1 MRRHHQLAGLASAIV
16 AWIAAVVPGAAAA
29 DPRFDALA
37 ALTTCPKYDVVSRTN
52 SWTPEEEA
60 QALDGIFDISETPHG
75 LATLTPPIDWA
86 QDPFSSD
93 SWRGD
98 LASLKWTDLL
108 FHIYRQTPD
117 GEPERL
123 EALIAARDIIL
134 DWIDRN
140 PPPAPYGLGV
150 YTDNKP
156 WGPKVAGDRVPYI
169 AYLARAL
176 ACEDPGTP
184 DDLLNEVDGMKLLG
198 SIASHVAFL
207 SDPAEARENNQGLFM
222 DVGLVL
228 VDDYFDD
235 DAVPGAAAGGNLG
248 RTRFPTTLLG
258 RTTFEEGIWLEHS
271 SGYQRLAANLLRDYL
286 EFTNSTDPVLTALL
300 GRMQDAAGWFVM
312 PDGTM
317 PQFGDSYRKD
327 SPDWTKQAAADDTGM
342 RVFRESGYVIV
353 KRPDTGSF
361 LAITAGF
368 HNLTHKHADDTS
380 FDLFEHGHAVV
391 SDTGLFHKDDGGFRA
406 FEQEAQAHSVLTE
419 GREDFNLKEK
429 NIYGS
434 GVQATGT
441 GRGWYAIQVANP
453 VLLADKIKERRLFL
467 YKPGVALLV
476 MDTVQAQQ
484 KEQFRRWF
492 HIGPDIAVS
501 QGQTALGL
509 NTPAMAGRL
518 QDSDR
523 TGRTK
528 TFNASSNP
536 FQGYVFPSFREARPR
551 TTVLFQSKRTQA
563 MSNVAAF
570 SLGGPQYRA
579 ADAGGKKP
587 TFEVRIAKRK
597 PMYLE
602 VRRSGI
608 GLTVSRVEKPP
619 APRERRPRKKHR
631 PNNNNDRNGR

>member
-1 MRRHHQLAGLASAIV
+1 MRRLPQLAGLASAIV
-16 AWIAAVVPGAAAA
+16 AWAAIVPGAAAA
-29 DPRFDALA
+29 DPRFGALT
-37 ALTTCPKYDVVSRTN
+37 ALTTCPKYDVIARTN
-52 SWTPEEEA
+52 SWTPEQEA
-60 QALDGIFDISETPHG
+60 QALGGVFDISETPHG
-75 LATLTPPIDWA
+75 LATLTPPIAWA
-86 QDPFSSD
+86 QDPFQSD

-98 LASLKWTDLL
+98 LASLKWMDLL
-108 FHIYRQTPD
+108 FYIYRQTPD
-117 GEPERL
+117 GQPERL
-123 EALIAARDIIL
+123 AALTQARDIIL
-134 DWIDRN
+134 DWIDQN
-140 PPPAPYGLGV
+140 PPPAPYGTGV

-176 ACEDPGTP
+176 ACERPANQ
-184 DDLLNEVDGMKLLG
+184 DLLNETDGLKLLE

-207 SDPAEARENNQGLFM
+207 SDPAESRENNQGLFM

-258 RTTFEEGIWLEHS
+258 RTVFDEGIWLEHS

-327 SPDWTKQAAADDTGM
+327 QPDWAKQAAADDTGM
-342 RVFRESGYVIV
+342 RVFRQGGYVIV
-353 KRPDTGSF
+353 KRPETGSF

-380 FDLFEHGHAVV
+380 FDLFEHGRSVV

-419 GREDFNLKEK
+419 GREDFNLKQK
-429 NIYGS
+429 NVYGS
-434 GVQATGT
+434 GIQATGT
-441 GRGWYAIQVANP
+441 GRGWYAIQVTNP
-453 VLLADKIKERRLFL
+453 LLLSDKIGQRRIFL

-476 MDTVQAQQ
+476 MDTVTSTQN
-484 KEQFRRWF
+484 EQFRRWF
-492 HIGPDIAVS
+492 QIGPDISVTK
-501 QGQTALGL
+501 GPTAFGLG
-509 NTPAMAGRL
+509 TPEMAGRL

-523 TGRTK
+523 TGKAK
-528 TFNASSNP
+528 TYNASANP
-536 FQGYVFPSFREARPR
+536 FQGYVFPAFRESLPR
-551 TTVLFQSKRTQA
+551 TTVLFQSKRTRA
-563 MSNVAAF
+563 MSHVAAF

-587 TFEVRIAKRK
+587 TIEIRVAKRK
-597 PMYLE
+597 PLYLE
-602 VRRSGI
+602 VRRSGA
-608 GLTVSRVEKPP
+608 GLTVTRVKKPP
-619 APRERRPRKKHR
+619 APRERRPREKPR
-631 PNNNNDRNGR
+631 PKGHTGQ